1 MMVGPFRPI
10 LSIVGIPKMVGF
22 NLGQPYNSPMM
33 ATTLEKELR
42 LIRERLDSIE
52 ETLGEEMSED
62 DKKAKAEALREH
74 REGKT
79 VPFVRKH
86 NR

>member
-1 MMVGPFRPI
+1 
-10 LSIVGIPKMVGF
+10 
-22 NLGQPYNSPMM
+22 M

-52 ETLGEEMSED
+52 DALGEEISKD
-62 DKKAKAEALREH
+62 DKRARAEALREH

-79 VPFVRKH
+79 VPLVRKH
-86 NR
+86 NH